1 MAYEIFLTNP
11 AIDELKSI
19 RVFDRRR
26 IVGEIKTQLPHE
38 PTVETRHRKS
48 LGSATPGFEHVAPVW
63 EFRVGDFRVFYD
75 VNEPERRVY
84 VRAVRHKAPNQTTEE
99 VIS

>member
-1 MAYEIFLTNP
+1 MAYEIFLTDP
-11 AIDELKSI
+11 ALGELRSI

-26 IVGEIKTQLPHE
+26 MVSEIKIQLLHQ
-38 PTVETRHRKS
+38 PTVEIRDRKS

-63 EFRVGDFRVFYD
+63 QLRVGDFRVFDD
-75 VNEPERRVY
+75 VNQSEQRVY
-84 VRAVRHKAPNQTTEE
+84 VRAVRRKAPSQTTEE